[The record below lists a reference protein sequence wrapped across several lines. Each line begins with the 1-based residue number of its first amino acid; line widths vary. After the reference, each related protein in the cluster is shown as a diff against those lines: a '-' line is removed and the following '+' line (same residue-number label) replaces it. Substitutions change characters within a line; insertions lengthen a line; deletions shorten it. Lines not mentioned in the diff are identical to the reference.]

1 MTTLFTIGW
10 SKMEPAGL
18 VELLKQHGIATL
30 VDIRWKPYSRFRPD
44 FNKNRLGH
52 EGGPLLSEGIGYVH
66 MVELGN
72 EGKDT
77 GTVQLV
83 DEAVGL
89 ERLQAEMERRT
100 GRHHVRVLR
109 PGEMPPPRRGL
120 AHAAAHR
127 GSGGRAPSQGCIDR
141 IAAVMERWSGSR
153 DLNPGP
159 LRPERSALPN

>member
-10 SKMEPAGL
+10 SRMEPAGL
-18 VELLKQHGIATL
+18 VELLKQHRVETL

-52 EGGPLLSEGIGYVH
+52 EGGALLSEGIGYVH

-89 ERLQAEMERRT
+89 ERLQAEIE
-100 GRHHVRVLR
+100 
-109 PGEMPPPRRGL
+109 RGL
-120 AHAAAHR
+120 VAIM
-127 GSGGRAPSQGCIDR
+127 CVCFD
-141 IAAVMERWSGSR
+141 
-153 DLNPGP
+153 
-159 LRPERSALPN
+159 PERCHRRLVASRMQQRIESLEVVHLRRAASTALLL